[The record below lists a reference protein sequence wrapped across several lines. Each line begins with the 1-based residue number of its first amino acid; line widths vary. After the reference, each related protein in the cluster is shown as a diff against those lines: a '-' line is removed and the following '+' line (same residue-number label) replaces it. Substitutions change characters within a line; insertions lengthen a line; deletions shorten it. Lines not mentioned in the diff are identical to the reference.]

1 MSIRP
6 LIGITIHPD
15 NDPDRVNLDRLI
27 AGIVQGVERA
37 GGAPLLV
44 PLGLSEPTLR
54 ELASRLDG
62 LLLSGGGDVSPER
75 YGVVP
80 RLDVLGGVDAERDRT
95 ELKLTDWAV
104 DEQRPLFGICRGA
117 QLLNVSLGGTL
128 YQDISE
134 HVGAIKHT
142 YGDDAFTLRPHA
154 VQVTE
159 ESRLA
164 RILGRPIV
172 DVNSLHHQAIRDVA
186 PALRVVAQASDGL
199 AEAVELPGDHYAL
212 AVQWHPETL
221 LDLPEHQALF
231 DAFVAA
237 ARDRH
242 A

>member
-1 MSIRP
+1 M
-6 LIGITIHPD
+6 
-15 NDPDRVNLDRLI
+15 
-27 AGIVQGVERA
+27 
-37 GGAPLLV
+37 
-44 PLGLSEPTLR
+44 
-54 ELASRLDG
+54 
-62 LLLSGGGDVSPER
+62 
-75 YGVVP
+75 
-80 RLDVLGGVDAERDRT
+80 
-95 ELKLTDWAV
+95 
-104 DEQRPLFGICRGA
+104 
-117 QLLNVSLGGTL
+117 
-128 YQDISE
+128 
-134 HVGAIKHT
+134 
-142 YGDDAFTLRPHA
+142 
-154 VQVTE
+154 QVTE

-199 AEAVELPGDHYAL
+199 VEAVELPGDHYAL